1 MECKEIYI
9 LSKVKSNE
17 ANPEYR
23 SLKEYLKWIIKID
36 ESWKLEF
43 IQIAINTV
51 SQTYFQ
57 KVLKAII
64 VPFIWPNN

>member
-9 LSKVKSNE
+9 LSKVKINE
-17 ANPEYR
+17 TNPEYR